1 MERKPSRPGPRKP
14 AAPGRAPRPAGRRS
28 GAGQR
33 EVSGG
38 SGSRGGSAPSER
50 TPRRPVGPAIPDDVD
65 LAVLDRTVLQELRTL
80 PEELAQ
86 RIAGHLAM
94 VQRSIAEGDLQSA
107 AAHAEAA
114 RVRAARVPIVRET
127 AGVIAYLQGDYRQAL
142 AQLRAARRMTGSLEL
157 VPMIADCERGLG
169 RPQECLDLVRAI
181 DLSKVDPQ
189 TKVELLL
196 VAAGAR
202 ADMGQ
207 LDAAIVTLQ
216 IPELNILPA
225 GSVRARLQL
234 GYAEFLL
241 AAGRIDEGSRWLVRA
256 AASDVDGTTLAAERA
271 DELLGYRFLEDEDDS
286 AK

>member
-1 MERKPSRPGPRKP
+1 
-14 AAPGRAPRPAGRRS
+14 
-28 GAGQR
+28 
-33 EVSGG
+33 
-38 SGSRGGSAPSER
+38 
-50 TPRRPVGPAIPDDVD
+50 
-65 LAVLDRTVLQELRTL
+65 
-80 PEELAQ
+80 
-86 RIAGHLAM
+86 
-94 VQRSIAEGDLQSA
+94 
-107 AAHAEAA
+107 
-114 RVRAARVPIVRET
+114 
-127 AGVIAYLQGDYRQAL
+127 
-142 AQLRAARRMTGSLEL
+142 
-157 VPMIADCERGLG
+157 MIADCERGLG

>member
-1 MERKPSRPGPRKP
+1 
-14 AAPGRAPRPAGRRS
+14 
-28 GAGQR
+28 
-33 EVSGG
+33 
-38 SGSRGGSAPSER
+38 
-50 TPRRPVGPAIPDDVD
+50 VD

-80 PEELAQ
+80 PDELAQ

-94 VQRSIAEGDLQSA
+94 VQRSIADGDLQSA
-107 AAHAEAA
+107 ADHAEAA
-114 RVRAARVPIVRET
+114 RARAARVPIVRET

-241 AAGRIDEGSRWLVRA
+241 AAGRIEEGSRWLVRA
-256 AASDVDGTTLAAERA
+256 AASDVDGTTLASERA